1 MKNSKTEPG
10 DMVEI
15 VTDAENYIGV
25 MMPQVH
31 EDTAIIKL
39 KTGYNLGIDKKTI
52 KDVKLLEK
60 HPKETPKTPKEQALS
75 HKKGLKT
82 VSILHMGGTISSAV
96 DYKTGGVIAKFSPE
110 EMLNLFPEIKE
121 IANIRSRFVR
131 QMMSDDMRFAHYNI
145 ISKEIEKEVKAGVDG
160 VIITQGTD
168 TMHYT
173 SAALTFILECLPI
186 PVILVGSQRSSDR
199 GSSDAAMNLICACHF
214 IAKTDFADVAICMH
228 KDMEDKKCFIL
239 PATKTRKMH
248 TSRRDAF
255 RPMDTQP
262 WAEVDY
268 DTGNVTF
275 INKDHK
281 KKDPSRKLK
290 LRLID
295 ENLKVG
301 ILKVHT
307 NMYAREVE
315 AYKGFDGLV
324 IEGTGLGHAPITK
337 SDEFTGENAKI
348 FEAIKELI
356 KKGTVVVM
364 APQTLYGRLQ
374 MNVYSPGRKIQEIG
388 VLGNGS
394 DMTPETT
401 FIKLSWLLSNYK
413 KDEVKDLITKDLRG
427 EISTKV
433 SGDEFLV

>member
-1 MKNSKTEPG
+1 MKNTKSAIG
-10 DMVEI
+10 DKVQ
-15 VTDAENYIGV
+15 VTTNAENYTGIL
-25 MMPQVH
+25 MPQIHQNTV
-31 EDTAIIKL
+31 IIKL
-39 KTGYNLGIDKKTI
+39 DSGYNLGIDKNTI
-52 KDVKLLEK
+52 KEVKLLEK
-60 HPKETPKTPKEQALS
+60 HKKGQKITEQDKLS

-82 VSILHMGGTISSAV
+82 ISILHLGGTISSAV

-110 EMLNLFPEIKE
+110 EIIKLFPEIE
-121 IANIRSRFVR
+121 TIANIKSRFVR

-145 ISKEIEKEVKAGVDG
+145 IAKEIEKEIKQGTDG
-160 VIITQGTD
+160 IIVTQGTD

-173 SAALTFILECLPI
+173 SAALAFILEDLPI

-199 GSSDAAMNLICACHF
+199 GSSDAAMNLICACKF
-214 IAKTDFADVAICMH
+214 IATTDFADVAICMH
-228 KDMEDKKCFIL
+228 KNVEDKKCLIL

-255 RPMDTQP
+255 RPIDTKP

-268 DTGNVTF
+268 DTGSVYF

-281 KKDPSRKLK
+281 KRDNRKLK
-290 LRLID
+290 LKLIK
-295 ENLKVG
+295 EKLKIG
-301 ILKVHT
+301 LLKVHT
-307 NMYAREVE
+307 NMYAKEVE

-337 SDEFTGENAKI
+337 SDEYTKENAKI
-348 FEAIKELI
+348 FEAIKKLV
-356 KKGTVVVM
+356 KKGTIVVM
-364 APQTLYGRLQ
+364 APQTIYGRLQ

-401 FIKLSWLLSNYK
+401 FIKLAWLLSNYK
-413 KDEVKDLITKDLRG
+413 KEQVKELITKDLRG
-427 EISTKV
+427 EISTKI
-433 SGDEFLV
+433 SANEFSD